1 MSAILL
7 AVVIALVLG
16 HTWHGVR
23 QLRNIEWYLS
33 WNEWLAQHRSR
44 GPGWAFALV
53 LLPPLVLV
61 ALLQGW
67 LGLVLY
73 GLPGFVFALVVLLY
87 SWGPGDLDV
96 DVEAAID
103 AEDPVAREAALARLG
118 VVAPA
123 GVSEPAVLV
132 DAVFQGALRRWF
144 GVLFWF
150 LVLGPVGALAYR
162 LLVVSAEGP
171 GRAYLEGREH
181 DAAAGV
187 MRVAD
192 WPVAQLMT
200 LGLALVGNF
209 DRVMAAWRDW
219 HAGGASL
226 DPGFMHAAGR
236 ACIDAQTEDE
246 PLEMLD
252 TSVPPDFAPCV
263 DALRDAMS
271 LVWRILLLW
280 LAVLALFVLAGFV
293 N

>member
-1 MSAILL
+1 MSATLL

-16 HTWHGVR
+16 HTWQGVR
-23 QLRNIEWYLS
+23 QLRNIDWYLS

-44 GPGWAFALV
+44 GSGWAFALV
-53 LLPPLVLV
+53 VLPPLVLV
-61 ALLQGW
+61 SLLQGW

-73 GLPGFVFALVVLLY
+73 GLPGFVFALIVLLY

-96 DVEAAID
+96 DVEAAIE

-123 GVSEPAVLV
+123 GVGEPPVLV

-144 GVLFWF
+144 GVLLWF

-171 GRAYLEGREH
+171 GRVHLEGREH
-181 DAAAGV
+181 GAAVAAL
-187 MRVAD
+187 RVAD

-209 DRVMAAWRDW
+209 DRVMAVWRDW
-219 HAGGASL
+219 HAGGTSL
-226 DPGFMHAAGR
+226 DSGFMNAAGR
-236 ACIDAQTEDE
+236 ACVDAQAEDE
-246 PLEMLD
+246 PLEMIDSSL
-252 TSVPPDFAPCV
+252 PPDFAPCAQ
-263 DALRDAMS
+263 ALRDAMG

>member
-1 MSAILL
+1 MSATLL

-16 HTWHGVR
+16 HTWQGVR
-23 QLRNIEWYLS
+23 QLRNVDWYLA
-33 WNEWLAQHRSR
+33 WNDWLLQHRSR

-61 ALLQGW
+61 ALVQAW
-67 LGLVLY
+67 LGLLLF
-73 GLPGFVFALVVLLY
+73 GLPAFIFALLVLLY
-87 SWGPGDLDV
+87 SWGPGDLDG

-118 VVAPA
+118 IAAPA
-123 GVSEPAVLV
+123 GVSEPAKVV

-171 GRAYLEGREH
+171 ARVFLEGREH
-181 DAAAGV
+181 DAAATV
-187 MRVAD
+187 LRVAD

-200 LGLALVGNF
+200 LGLALAGNF
-209 DRVMAAWRDW
+209 DRVLATWRDW

-226 DPGFMHAAGR
+226 DPGFVLAAGR
-236 ACIDAQTEDE
+236 ACVEAQVDEDS
-246 PLEMLD
+246 LEMLD
-252 TSVPPDFAPCV
+252 DGVPPDFAPCV
-263 DALRDAMS
+263 NALRDAMS